1 MENVKHKFVELRLQR
16 SCNLSIDMDFR
27 GSRVFTAPLK
37 YKRYIKGLPLVLS
50 LIFFLAII
58 SQFSSRFEQ
67 FLEVV

>member
-1 MENVKHKFVELRLQR
+1 MENVNHKSVELRLQR

-27 GSRVFTAPLK
+27 GSRVFSAQLK

-58 SQFSSRFEQ
+58 SQFETIMEH
-67 FLEVV
+67 FLEAL